1 MMALFRDGGWSMYWV
16 VGLGF
21 MALAQAAYFASRPH
35 ATHEG
40 FLKWMSRA
48 LLWAI
53 LTGICSDIGTVMS
66 VGAQVM
72 SATHQKMLDEGLS
85 GQVSG
90 QLADSETRTRI
101 ICQGISE
108 SLSPGIVGF
117 AFLTVVAMLT
127 AVGRRRLDAKHS

>member
-1 MMALFRDGGWSMYWV
+1 MYFV
-16 VGLGF
+16 VGFGF
-21 MALAQAAYFASRPH
+21 VALAQAAHFASRPS

-40 FLKWMSRA
+40 FLKWMSRT

-66 VGAQVM
+66 VGSQRM
-72 SATHQKMLDEGLS
+72 GESQQRLLEEGIA
-85 GQVSG
+85 G

-117 AFLTVVAMLT
+117 AFLAVVAMLT
-127 AVGRRRLDAKHS
+127 AVGRRRLDAKRS

>member
-1 MMALFRDGGWSMYWV
+1 MMTLFRDGGWSMYFV

-21 MALAQAAYFASRPH
+21 VALTQAAYFASRPH

-40 FLKWMSRA
+40 FLKWISRA

-53 LTGICSDIGTVMS
+53 LTGICSDIGTVMA
-66 VGAQVM
+66 VGAQRM
-72 SATHQKMLDEGLS
+72 GTIHEKMLDEGIA
-85 GQVSG
+85 G

-117 AFLTVVAMLT
+117 AFLAVVAMLT
-127 AVGRRRLDAKHS
+127 AVGRRRLDAKRS